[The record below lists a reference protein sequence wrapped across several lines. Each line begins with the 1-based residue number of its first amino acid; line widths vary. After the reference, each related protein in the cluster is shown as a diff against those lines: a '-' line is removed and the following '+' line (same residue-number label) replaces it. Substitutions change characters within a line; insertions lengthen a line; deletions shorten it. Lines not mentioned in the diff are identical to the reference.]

1 MRNPF
6 VPESLD
12 SWHILH
18 RMFRFERRAFD
29 ALPAGRRDEIAQEAL
44 AYLEPLASDRDGDV
58 SLAQML
64 GHKCDLMLTHYART
78 FDALGEA
85 QTAFDKL
92 GLADFVAPATSYV
105 SVLELG
111 LYEASARFHEKL
123 RERGLKAHSQDW
135 NDAFDALL
143 AEEAAHPRSAGR
155 LWAKVPPRRYV
166 CFYPMN
172 KKRGEAVNWY
182 SLPYQDR
189 ARLMLEHGK
198 IGRSFHGLVTQV
210 ISGSV
215 GFDDWEWGVDLYADD
230 PLVFKKLVYEMR
242 FDEASA
248 LYAEFGE
255 FYTGLQFSIREL
267 SVFLSGERSPQLL
280 VREPGSEPETTLL
293 NR

>member
-1 MRNPF
+1 MRNPI

-29 ALPAGRRDEIAQEAL
+29 ALPAGRRDEIAREAL
-44 AYLEPLASDRDGDV
+44 AYLEPLAADREGDV

-64 GHKCDLMLTHYART
+64 GHKSDLMLTHYART

-92 GLADFVAPATSYV
+92 ELAGFVAPATSYV

-111 LYEASARFHEKL
+111 LYEASARFHENL

-182 SLPYQDR
+182 SLPYQER

-210 ISGSV
+210 ISGSI

-267 SVFLSGERSPQLL
+267 PVFLSGERSPQLL
-280 VREPGSEPETTLL
+280 AAPEPAL
-293 NR
+293 R

>member
-18 RMFRFERRAFD
+18 RMFRFKRRAFD
-29 ALPAGRRDEIAQEAL
+29 ALPASRRDELAREAM
-44 AYLEPLASDRDGDV
+44 AYLEPLAADPDGDA

-64 GHKCDLMLTHYART
+64 GHKCDVMLTHYAKT
-78 FDALGEA
+78 FDQLGEA

-92 GLADFVAPATSYV
+92 GLADFLTASTSYV
-105 SVLELG
+105 SILELG
-111 LYEASARFHEKL
+111 LYEASARFHETL
-123 RERGLKAHSQDW
+123 RERGLKLHSQDW

-155 LWAKVPPRRYV
+155 LWAKVPSRRYV

-172 KKRGEAVNWY
+172 KRRGEVVNWY
-182 SLPYQDR
+182 RLPYQDR

-210 ISGSV
+210 ISGSI

-242 FDEASA
+242 FDEASS

-255 FYTGLQFSIREL
+255 FYTGMQFSISEL
-267 SVFLSGERSPQLL
+267 PVFLAGERGPKLL
-280 VREPGSEPETTLL
+280 AEAKPEPALRS
-293 NR
+293 